1 MKKALPVVI
10 LSALILSSC
19 ASITK
24 NMQRGNYDKVI
35 HKTTKK
41 IIRKPKAKHAEAM
54 DRAYKLANERD
65 LERIAFLEKEDNPS
79 YYDELFARYASLKER
94 QRKVR
99 TVTPL
104 TIEGKTYQY
113 EYVDYDA
120 RIVESKQKAAKEFY
134 RNGKQLITNAHSKMD
149 FRDAH
154 FQLIRAKEYGAHLF
168 GDIDD
173 LIHEARMKGISRVI
187 VIPENRDPRIGI
199 PEMDLNYMVSFD
211 TRDMKGNEWTEFHF
225 DHIGGNVV
233 YDYEVFAR
241 VLSIEVSD
249 NMEKTTKE
257 EFTRKSA
264 TEFEYALDQNGNVM
278 KDTAGND
285 IKIYKDVTATLVK
298 TEKSKTCVIRGEVET
313 ISLFG
318 EPRGSLA
325 KVPFSA
331 NSQFDNVSYEIIGN
345 PEALTPEQRKL
356 TKNEELPFPTESVLV
371 KQCIENA
378 KPVVRDIVLD
388 SGNRFVK

>member
-1 MKKALPVVI
+1 
-10 LSALILSSC
+10 
-19 ASITK
+19 
-24 NMQRGNYDKVI
+24 
-35 HKTTKK
+35 
-41 IIRKPKAKHAEAM
+41 
-54 DRAYKLANERD
+54 
-65 LERIAFLEKEDNPS
+65 
-79 YYDELFARYASLKER
+79 
-94 QRKVR
+94 
-99 TVTPL
+99 
-104 TIEGKTYQY
+104 
-113 EYVDYDA
+113 
-120 RIVESKQKAAKEFY
+120 
-134 RNGKQLITNAHSKMD
+134 
-149 FRDAH
+149 
-154 FQLIRAKEYGAHLF
+154 
-168 GDIDD
+168 
-173 LIHEARMKGISRVI
+173 
-187 VIPENRDPRIGI
+187 
-199 PEMDLNYMVSFD
+199 MVSFD
-211 TRDMKGNEWTEFHF
+211 TRDMKGNEWTELHF
-225 DHIGGNVV
+225 DHIGGNIV

-285 IKIYKDVTATLVK
+285 IKIFKDVTATLVK

-318 EPRGSLA
+318 EPKGSLA
-325 KVPFSA
+325 KVPFS
-331 NSQFDNVSYEIIGN
+331 SDSKFDNVSYEIIGN

-356 TKNEELPFPTESVLV
+356 ARTEELPFPTESVLV

>member
-1 MKKALPVVI
+1 MKKVVSLL
-10 LSALILSSC
+10 LSVLMLTSC

-24 NMQRGNYDKVI
+24 NMQRGNYDQVI

-41 IIRKPKAKHAEAM
+41 LIRSPKAKHAEAM

-65 LERIAFLEKEDNPS
+65 LERIAFLEKEDNPAF
-79 YYDELFARYASLKER
+79 YDELFARYASLKER

-104 TIEGKTYQY
+104 TIEGKTYSY

-134 RNGKQLITNAHSKMD
+134 RSGKKLIENAHTKMD

-154 FQLIRAKEYGAHLF
+154 FQLVRAREYGAHLF
-168 GDIDD
+168 PDIDD
-173 LIHEARMKGISRVI
+173 LIHEARMMGISRVI
-187 VIPENRDPRIGI
+187 VIPENKDPRIGI
-199 PEMDLNYMVSFD
+199 PEIDLDYLISFD
-211 TRDMKGNEWTEFHF
+211 TRNLEGNDWTEFHF
-225 DHIGGNVV
+225 KHIGGNIT
-233 YDYEVFAR
+233 YDYEVFVR
-241 VLSIEVSD
+241 ILSIEVSD
-249 NMEKTTKE
+249 NIEKSSKQ
-257 EFTRKSA
+257 EFTRKS
-264 TEFEYALDQNGNVM
+264 TTDFEYALDNNGNVM

-285 IKIYKDVTATLVK
+285 IKIYKDVTATLLK
-298 TEKSKTCVIRGEVET
+298 KDKEKTCIIRGEVET

-318 EPRGSLA
+318 EPRGSLS
-325 KVPFSA
+325 KVPFTA
-331 NSQFDNVSYEIIGN
+331 NSKFENSSYQIIGN
-345 PEALTPEQRKL
+345 PEALSAEQRNLVK
-356 TKNEELPFPTESVLV
+356 KEELPFPTESQLV

-378 KPVVRDIVLD
+378 KPTVRDIVLD

>member
-1 MKKALPVVI
+1 
-10 LSALILSSC
+10 
-19 ASITK
+19 
-24 NMQRGNYDKVI
+24 MQRGNYDKVI

-104 TIEGKTYQY
+104 TIEGKTYSY

-134 RNGKQLITNAHSKMD
+134 RNGKSLITNAHSKMD

-225 DHIGGNVV
+225 DHIGGNIV

-285 IKIYKDVTATLVK
+285 IKIFKDVTATLVK

-318 EPRGSLA
+318 EPKGSLA
-325 KVPFSA
+325 KVPFS
-331 NSQFDNVSYEIIGN
+331 SDSKFDNVSYEIIGN

-356 TKNEELPFPTESVLV
+356 ARTEELPFPTESVLV